1 VELSKQL
8 LFGDLSRNH
17 FHSSNPIQQSKKVF
31 PFKTTSMIRDRAFTL
46 IELLAVM
53 VILGVLMTVL
63 APAALA
69 VRRHTTLATSSSALR
84 QLSIAAQSY
93 LFENNGKFFTSRERL
108 PDGDQWWFGFE
119 GFNGPKTE
127 GQRVLDKSR
136 GPLGPYIANSAG
148 TVPDFAFTSMGS
160 SFKPKFKNGYFGF
173 GVNTE
178 LTGGPTGQQTSKLR
192 QVNQLERPGQI
203 ALFATC
209 AQINTFQAPASGKN
223 PMLEEFY
230 FFNTTDC
237 ANTIHFRHAGNAII
251 AFADGSQREVSGNR
265 ASFNSRLPSACV
277 GRLPATMI
285 LP

>member
-1 VELSKQL
+1 MKS
-8 LFGDLSRNH
+8 
-17 FHSSNPIQQSKKVF
+17 
-31 PFKTTSMIRDRAFTL
+31 DRAFTL

-53 VILGVLMTVL
+53 AVLGVLMTVL

-84 QLSIAAQSY
+84 QLSIATQSY
-93 LFENNGKFFTSRERL
+93 LFENDGKFFTSRERL

-209 AQINTFQAPASGKN
+209 AQINTFQSPASGKN

-237 ANTIHFRHAGNAII
+237 ANTIHFRHAGNAIV
-251 AFADGSQREVSGNR
+251 AFADGSQREVAGDR
-265 ASFNSRLPSACV
+265 LSFNSRLPSACV
-277 GRLPATMI
+277 GRLPSAMI
-285 LP
+285 QP